1 MNLEI
6 YTDGGSRG
14 NPGIAGGGVFVKSS
28 DSGSVVFE
36 KSSFYGKKTNNESEY
51 MAFVEALEWLSEFSN
66 KEKIESVTCFLDSKL
81 VVEQVNKN
89 WRVKEVRLQTFV
101 IKSWRIIESLPYS
114 IKIKHV
120 PRNKNKEADALAN
133 QAMDAYS
140 E

>member
-6 YTDGGSRG
+6 YPDGGARG
-14 NPGIAGGGVFVKSS
+14 NPGIAGGGVFVKTTE
-28 DSGSVVFE
+28 GSVVFE
-36 KSSFYGKKTNNESEY
+36 KSSFFGKKTNNESEY
-51 MAFVEALEWLSEFSN
+51 MAFVEALEWLAEFSK
-66 KEKIESVTCFLDSKL
+66 KEKIESVTLFLDSKL

-89 WRVKEVRLQTFV
+89 WRVKEARLQTFV
-101 IKSWRIIESLPYS
+101 IKSWRIIESLPYP

-120 PRNKNKEADALAN
+120 LRDKNKEADLLAN